1 MQKTLS
7 PTIISGPPAVLG
19 QGMQKAVHILAHE
32 PILVIDG
39 SNRFRMDHLAKM
51 ARILHI
57 PPHKVL
63 KNVYLSRAFT
73 CHQMTE
79 LICRRTYTALRE
91 RNSSHLI
98 LTGLLDTYYDENIS
112 FAEAKKLLKRT
123 IASLK
128 RISQIAK
135 ITIIQ
140 PQWHEVAGPR
150 TEFLDILN
158 NNFMAGEG
166 GHGHVRLQASPN

>member
-1 MQKTLS
+1 MQNTLS
-7 PTIISGPPAVLG
+7 PTILSGPPAVLG
-19 QGMQKAVHILAHE
+19 QGMQEAVHILANE

-51 ARILHI
+51 ARILHV

-91 RNSSHLI
+91 KNSQHLI

-112 FAEAKKLLKRT
+112 FTEAKKLLERT

-128 RISQIAK
+128 RISKIAK
-135 ITIIQ
+135 LTIVQ
-140 PQWHEVAGPR
+140 PQWHEISGPR
-150 TEFLDILN
+150 TEFLNILN
-158 NNFMAGEG
+158 KEIT
-166 GHGHVRLQASPN
+166 HGPHPTLNQLAN